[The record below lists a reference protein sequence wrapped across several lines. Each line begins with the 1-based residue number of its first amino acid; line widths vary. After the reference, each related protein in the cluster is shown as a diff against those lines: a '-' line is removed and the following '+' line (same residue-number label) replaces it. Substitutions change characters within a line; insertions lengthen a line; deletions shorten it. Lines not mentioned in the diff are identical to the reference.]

1 MLTSAGLLLYRQR
14 DRTEVFLVHPGG
26 PYWVKKDAGAWS
38 IPKGLYGPE
47 EDPLQAALRE
57 FAEET
62 GFSASPPFLPL
73 GAFEVSR
80 DKTVTVFAAEGDCRE
95 EDLVSNTF
103 AMEWPPRSGQM
114 KNFSEVDRGAWFVE
128 EEALCRITPGQ
139 RAIVAALFRSITAS
153 EAAPAPSRSRRKR
166 SRIGRSDAP
175 N

>member
-1 MLTSAGLLLYRQR
+1 MVDPKRTVRAGGRSSPGRFAGIRGGDWIQR
-14 DRTEVFLVHPGG
+14 
-26 PYWVKKDAGAWS
+26 
-38 IPKGLYGPE
+38 
-47 EDPLQAALRE
+47 
-57 FAEET
+57 
-62 GFSASPPFLPL
+62 FSPVPAL

-114 KNFSEVDRGAWFVE
+114 KNFPEVDRGAWFVE